1 MVLVIFVDV
10 DNAVLMMFMAL
21 QNLQCRCSLSRDD
34 RDLIFWFTFTK
45 ATTTN
50 WKRPLKVYTNIR
62 TTKHHSNS
70 QMIRL
75 QADNDDGDQVQ
86 FSWSVIP
93 QQVPDGGEAASEVYY
108 WGYSGIQPRKRV

>member
-1 MVLVIFVDV
+1 
-10 DNAVLMMFMAL
+10 MMFMAL

-93 QQVPDGGEAASEVYY
+93 QQVPDGGEAASEVYC
-108 WGYSGIQPRKRV
+108 WGYSGIQPRKGV